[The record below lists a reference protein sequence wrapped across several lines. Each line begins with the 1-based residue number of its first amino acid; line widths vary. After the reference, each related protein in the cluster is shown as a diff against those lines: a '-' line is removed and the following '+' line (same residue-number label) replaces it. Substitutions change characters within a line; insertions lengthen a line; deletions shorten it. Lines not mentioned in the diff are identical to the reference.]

1 MNTKQMQAA
10 KEAMAEWLAHP
21 QELGHEPAVIEC
33 AGTFELHDMLYYL
46 FKYQPEAD
54 SVWLL
59 GVCGGYEDE
68 GLEHCGHVFSEME
81 PYEEATAI
89 EKATAMVEMVRSYW
103 MEQAKQIEER
113 KNRAG
118 SFAGFVLMAEAKWNK
133 EQLINDLKTEWGI
146 EAVEDNDDKR
156 EDSLVFDVGNMIAAV
171 SLMPSPIPDGEAEAN
186 AANNY
191 MWPEAVDIAKA
202 HKAHIMVAIIGKE
215 ENLLER
221 GKLFTKI
228 LACCCAQPGALG
240 VYTSGV
246 VFAPWFYAKFA
257 NIMKE
262 GELPIYNWIWIG
274 LYRSEKGFSGY
285 TYGMVEFGKDEM
297 EVLDADADPNDLRD
311 FIYSLAGYVLAYD
324 VTLKDGETIGFSAE
338 DKHAITYSEGV
349 SLPGMT
355 LKIEY

>member
-1 MNTKQMQAA
+1 MNMKQMQAA
-10 KEAMAEWLAHP
+10 EAAMAEWLAHP
-21 QELGHEPAVIEC
+21 QELGHKPAVIEC
-33 AGTFELHDMLYYL
+33 AGTFEMHDMLYYL

-54 SVWLL
+54 SEWLL
-59 GVCGGYEDE
+59 GVCGGYEAD
-68 GLEHCGHVFSEME
+68 GLEHSGHVFSEME
-81 PYEEATAI
+81 IYEKETAV
-89 EKATAMVEMVRSYW
+89 EKATEMVEMVRTYW

-118 SFAGFVLMAEAKWNK
+118 SFVGFVLMAENEWDK
-133 EQLINDLKTEWGI
+133 EQLIRNLKEEWGI
-146 EAVEDNDDKR
+146 EAVEDENDKR
-156 EDSLVFDVGNMIAAV
+156 EDSLVFDVGDMIAAV
-171 SLMPSPIPDGEAEAN
+171 SLMPAPIPDGEAETN
-186 AANNY
+186 AQNNY
-191 MWPEAVDIAKA
+191 MWSEAVEAAKV
-202 HKAHIMVAIIGKE
+202 HKAHIMIAIIGKE

-221 GKLFTKI
+221 GKLFVKI
-228 LACCCAQPGALG
+228 LACCCKQQGALG

-246 VFAPWFYAKFA
+246 VFAPWYYEKFA

-262 GELPIYNWIWIG
+262 DGLPVYNWIWIG
-274 LYRSEKGFSGY
+274 LYRSEKGISGY

-324 VTLKDGETIGFSAE
+324 VTLNDGETIGFSAN

>member
-1 MNTKQMQAA
+1 MNTQQMQAA
-10 KEAMAEWLAHP
+10 QAAMAEWLAHP
-21 QELGHEPAVIEC
+21 QELGHEPAAIEC

-46 FKYQPEAD
+46 FKYQPETNGE
-54 SVWLL
+54 WLL
-59 GVCGGYEDE
+59 GVCGGYEAD

-81 PYEEATAI
+81 TYAEETAV
-89 EKATAMVEMVRSYW
+89 EKASAMVEMIRSYW
-103 MEQAKQIEER
+103 MEQAKQAEER

-118 SFAGFVLMAEAKWNK
+118 SFAGFVLMAENEWNK
-133 EQLINDLKTEWGI
+133 KQLISDLKAEWGI
-146 EAVEDNDDKR
+146 EAIEDEGEQR
-156 EDSLVFDVGNMIAAV
+156 EDSLVFEVGKMIAAV
-171 SLMPSPIPDGEAEAN
+171 SLMPAPIPDGEAETN
-186 AANNY
+186 AGNNY
-191 MWPEAVDIAKA
+191 MWPEAVEAAKA

-215 ENLLER
+215 ENLLKC

-246 VFAPWFYAKFA
+246 VFAPWYYAKFA

-262 GELPIYNWIWIG
+262 DALPVFNWIWVG
-274 LYRSEKGFSGY
+274 LYRSEKGICGY
-285 TYGMVEFGKDEM
+285 TYGMSEFGKDEM

-311 FIYSLAGYVLAYD
+311 FIYSLAGYVLEYD

>member
-1 MNTKQMQAA
+1 MNMEQMQAA
-10 KEAMAEWLAHP
+10 KAAMAEWLAHP
-21 QELGHEPAVIEC
+21 QELGHEPAEIEC
-33 AGTFELHDMLYYL
+33 AGTFELHEMTYYL
-46 FKYQPEAD
+46 FKYRAEAGGA
-54 SVWLL
+54 WLL
-59 GVCGGYEDE
+59 GICGGYEGD

-81 PYEEATAI
+81 EYDPATAE
-89 EKATAMVEMVRSYW
+89 EKAAAMVEMVRTYW
-103 MEQAKQIEER
+103 MEQAKEIEAR

-118 SFAGFVLMAEAKWNK
+118 SFAGFVLMAEAKWDK
-133 EQLINDLKTEWGI
+133 ERLINDLKEEWEI

-156 EDSLVFDVGNMIAAV
+156 EDSLVFDVGNVIAAV

-191 MWPEAVDIAKA
+191 MWPEAVDAAKA

-228 LACCCAQPGALG
+228 LACCCALPGALG

-311 FIYSLAGYVLAYD
+311 FIYSLADYVLAYD

-355 LKIEY
+355 LKVEY

>member
-1 MNTKQMQAA
+1 MNNEQMQAA
-10 KEAMAEWLAHP
+10 KTAMTEWLAHP
-21 QELGHEPAVIEC
+21 QELGHEPAAIEC
-33 AGTFELHDMLYYL
+33 TGTFKLHDMLYYL
-46 FKYQPEAD
+46 FKYQPEAAGE
-54 SVWLL
+54 WLL
-59 GVCGGYEDE
+59 GVCGGYEGD

-81 PYEEATAI
+81 EYNAETAV
-89 EKATAMVEMVRSYW
+89 EKASAMVEMIRNYW
-103 MEQAKQIEER
+103 MEQAKQMEER
-113 KNRAG
+113 KKRAG
-118 SFAGFVLMAEAKWNK
+118 SFLGFVLMSENEWNK
-133 EQLINDLKTEWGI
+133 ERLISNLKEEWGI
-146 EAVEDNDDKR
+146 EAVEDEGEIR

-171 SLMPSPIPDGEAEAN
+171 SLMPAPIPDGEAESN
-186 AANNY
+186 AENNY
-191 MWPEAVDIAKA
+191 MWPEAVEAAKT

-246 VFAPWFYAKFA
+246 VFAPWFYEKFA

-274 LYRSEKGFSGY
+274 LYRSEKGICGY
-285 TYGMVEFGKDEM
+285 TYGMAEFGKDEM

-311 FIYSLAGYVLAYD
+311 FIYSLAGYVLTYD